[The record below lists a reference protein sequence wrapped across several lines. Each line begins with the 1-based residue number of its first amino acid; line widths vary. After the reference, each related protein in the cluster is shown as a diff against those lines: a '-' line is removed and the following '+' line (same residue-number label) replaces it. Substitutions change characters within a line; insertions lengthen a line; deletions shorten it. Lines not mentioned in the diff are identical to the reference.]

1 MTRVVHF
8 GPMITKGSLALGAA
22 LTIGGCTAPSAED
35 LTVDA
40 SIADANLTV
49 KAAPGGL
56 ATTSLGSFLLVLKLG
71 QLASSTT
78 DVGWQAG
85 FALQRASDRK
95 VLVGRLPAMS
105 SVQSTSVGI
114 GSTVKVAFALDET
127 ATLGD
132 AATKDAICTAGP
144 VVISGLVTDSA
155 QGKSVP
161 VESAAFT
168 PSCP

>member
-1 MTRVVHF
+1 MTPKR
-8 GPMITKGSLALGAA
+8 SLALAAA
-22 LTIGGCTAPSAED
+22 LSVVGCTSPSTED

-40 SIADANLTV
+40 TIQDANLTV

-71 QLASSTT
+71 TLASSTT

-95 VLVGRLPAMS
+95 VLVARLPALS
-105 SVQSTSVGI
+105 AAQSTNVGI

-127 ATLGD
+127 ASLG
-132 AATKDAICTAGP
+132 AADVKTAICTAGP

-168 PSCP
+168 AACP